1 MGIDSPRA
9 SLWRRSLVLLA
20 LGLPLA
26 WGATAL
32 AADSTDVVDAADGD
46 DPFDLHIEPRF
57 TQTLKRSVIR
67 REYPCNPNA
76 TQADKDAF
84 PRLDTRCSEPSV
96 VFRKEMEAARDINQL
111 DLALQI
117 GLYKDVELHLN
128 LPYVFSDQRTLT
140 YAPGDRDIEAVTASN
155 SSVDPSDERVTADVI
170 RNVQSQ
176 GEANDLSRQYFST
189 YRLFSLAG
197 EGNVGPSRSG
207 FGDMTVGMAWNPF
220 NDQRDDTKATLKLQ
234 FDYLIPT
241 GEVAEAGNEGV
252 GRGVHELQWTV
263 ASSKRFKYLEPYF
276 SVTYVLPVAAGNSLF
291 QNVGTGQTLVE
302 PGQRAEVKFGSEFIP
317 YENVEKEQRFTIDIG
332 FQWGFTAE
340 GRDYSPLFDALASS
354 QCNGLTPNQIRDA
367 IDAVRDPSR
376 PAPRETVN
384 RAACRWVLDQ
394 PGNAQGSPVYDLGV
408 GNVGDLPFSHDGIT
422 DYESYATFGANL
434 GLSFQPS
441 KYFVLRTRL
450 NLRHEQEHF
459 LTAARTGKDSADAN
473 DTVKF
478 DDPNERNPY
487 YNPTLDS
494 VGNRFRVEETL
505 IFSWQV
511 GAALQF

>member
-1 MGIDSPRA
+1 MAQERGLARG
-9 SLWRRSLVLLA
+9 WRVALVLA
-20 LGLPLA
+20 LM
-26 WGATAL
+26 GAAAPAL
-32 AADSTDVVDAADGD
+32 AADPTDVVDAADDD

-57 TQTLKRSVIR
+57 TQTLKRAVIR

-76 TQADKDAF
+76 SAEDIQAF
-84 PRLDTRCSEPSV
+84 PRLDTRCAEPSV
-96 VFRKEMEAARDINQL
+96 VYRKEMEFAQDTNQL
-111 DLALQI
+111 DVDVQI
-117 GLYKDVELHLN
+117 GLYKDVELHLT

-140 YAPGDRDIEAVTASN
+140 YAPGDRDIEAVSASN
-155 SSVDPSDERVTADVI
+155 SSVDPSDDRIVADI
-170 RNVQSQ
+170 ANNVRSTN
-176 GEANDLSRQYFST
+176 EANDLTRQYFST

-197 EGNVGPSRSG
+197 EGNVGPARSG
-207 FGDMTVGMAWNPF
+207 FGDMTLGLAWNPF

-241 GEVAEAGNEGV
+241 GEVAEGGNEGV

-276 SVTYVLPVAAGNSLF
+276 SVKYVLPIASDGSLF
-291 QNVGTGQTLVE
+291 QKVGPGQTLIE
-302 PGQRAEVKFGSEFIP
+302 PGQRAEVTFGSEFIP
-317 YENVEKEQRFTIDIG
+317 FEDPVQGRKFTIDIG
-332 FQWGFTAE
+332 LHWGFTAE

-354 QCNGLTPNQIRDA
+354 QCNGLTPDQIKDA
-367 IDAVRDPSR
+367 IDAVRDPAR
-376 PAPRETVN
+376 PAPRETIN
-384 RAACRWVLDQ
+384 RAACRWVIDQ
-394 PGNAQGSPVYDLGV
+394 PGNADGSPIYSLNQEALGS
-408 GNVGDLPFSHDGIT
+408 VGDLAFSHDGIT
-422 DYESYATFGANL
+422 DYESYATFGANF
-434 GLSFQPS
+434 GMSFQPS
-441 KYFVLRTRL
+441 PYFVLRAKL

-478 DDPNERNPY
+478 DEPNERNPY